1 MDRRTLLTGTATV
14 ATAALAGCTSN
25 TDQNNQNSEDTP
37 NNTGEFSIEEFLIEG
52 EQPQEYEAE
61 FIAGLN
67 PEEVAGEL
75 TPEIQYQL
83 QSSSEVETEFQHQ
96 YTDETIPQE
105 EPLNETIEGE
115 THNDSG
121 EYTQNT
127 PMPQELAAEVLQ
139 NPKNIK
145 TTFEATDTET
155 GQTETQE
162 YEINLADSYIEQI
175 QEEHF
180 SQQNLAISNATPKA
194 VNVEEGIINL
204 EYESNHEIGSHKF
217 NLEMGNI
224 AGLYTT
230 NIKTTKTPYHLNL
243 RVKDST
249 GQELNTEIKKDR
261 AESYLREDEDRRSFQ
276 RDILFN
282 KLVKDD

>member
-1 MDRRTLLTGTATV
+1 MIDKRQFLITIAAAAT
-14 ATAALAGCTSN
+14 TALAGCN
-25 TDQNNQNSEDTP
+25 TN
-37 NNTGEFSIEEFLIEG
+37 NNTGSDDNTQENPGEFSINEFLVEG

-61 FIAGLN
+61 FIAGLE
-67 PEEVAGEL
+67 PGEVADQL

-83 QSSSEVETEFQHQ
+83 QTPSQVETEFQLE